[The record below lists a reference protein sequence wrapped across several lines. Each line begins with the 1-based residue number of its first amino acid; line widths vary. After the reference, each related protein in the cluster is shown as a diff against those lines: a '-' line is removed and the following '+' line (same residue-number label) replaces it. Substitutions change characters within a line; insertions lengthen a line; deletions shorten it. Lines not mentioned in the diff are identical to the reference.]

1 METGRWYAVPRP
13 QRVCLFCPVAC
24 VEDETHSILY
34 CESFSTLREDLIREV
49 RRCFPRLRIPV
60 AGQYQMKDEED
71 ERQLLRIIF
80 LQSNDDRVVSK
91 LVCLINQIVTKRR
104 GSAKDWLNPR

>member
-1 METGRWYAVPRP
+1 M
-13 QRVCLFCPVAC
+13 
-24 VEDETHSILY
+24 
-34 CESFSTLREDLIREV
+34 REV

-60 AGQYQMKDEED
+60 AEQYQMEDEED
-71 ERQLLRIIF
+71 ERQFLRIIF
-80 LQSNDDRVVSK
+80 LQSNDDRVISK